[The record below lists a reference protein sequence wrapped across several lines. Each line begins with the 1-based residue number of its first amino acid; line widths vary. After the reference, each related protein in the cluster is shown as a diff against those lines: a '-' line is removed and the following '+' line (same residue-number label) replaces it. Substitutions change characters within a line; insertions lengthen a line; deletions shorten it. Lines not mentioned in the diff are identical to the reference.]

1 MPNSCGQPQ
10 TDTMRIGVKA
20 RYHTKKEADE
30 KEAKIIITIK
40 MVRCIT
46 IVIISIR
53 YVIPFE
59 CVYLNFTVHHWI
71 VLFHPLCSLLDFIS
85 VWRWLYFLFISFSP
99 SLSLTHFLD
108 SYNKCLCLQMQN
120 YKIMG
125 NLFLMHIVRLLF
137 FCSFLFGMR
146 CRLVLRHYFS
156 CSKWYKKKWF
166 WFELVHS
173 DISLACWNDFRL
185 ALDCPLV
192 RPHHTQI

>member
-1 MPNSCGQPQ
+1 
-10 TDTMRIGVKA
+10 MRIGVKA

-85 VWRWLYFLFISFSP
+85 V
-99 SLSLTHFLD
+99 
-108 SYNKCLCLQMQN
+108 
-120 YKIMG
+120 
-125 NLFLMHIVRLLF
+125 
-137 FCSFLFGMR
+137 
-146 CRLVLRHYFS
+146 
-156 CSKWYKKKWF
+156 
-166 WFELVHS
+166 
-173 DISLACWNDFRL
+173 
-185 ALDCPLV
+185 
-192 RPHHTQI
+192 